1 MASSFASSDSH
12 SQLYLKPLRVPSLK
26 DGIYATAVELVE
38 ALDDW
43 TIDSQDEGQG
53 VIVATRRARFLS
65 GPSKVTIK
73 VEGPDG
79 VPSTTVTLESTTD
92 GGLRKCDKANVVEF
106 MKLFHRRVV

>member
-1 MASSFASSDSH
+1 MASFESSDSH

-26 DGIYATAVELVE
+26 GGIYGTAKELIDDLPGWTLE
-38 ALDDW
+38 AE
-43 TIDSQDEGQG
+43 DEERG
-53 VIVATRRARFLS
+53 VLECTRAARFLS
-65 GPSKVTIK
+65 GQSKVTIL

-79 VPSTTVTLESTTD
+79 VPSTTVTVKSQTD